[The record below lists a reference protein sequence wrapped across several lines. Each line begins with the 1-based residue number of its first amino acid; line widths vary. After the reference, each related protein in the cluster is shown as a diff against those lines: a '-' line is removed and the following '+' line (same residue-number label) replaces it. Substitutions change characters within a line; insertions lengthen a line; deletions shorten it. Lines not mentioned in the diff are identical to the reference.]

1 MTKRA
6 ILYAR
11 VSGDDRQNAT
21 SSIDGQLDL
30 CRQYAA
36 KNGYRIVAELAED
49 DRRPTSGASWDLPQL
64 NRVMDMARTGNF
76 DILITRELDRLARN
90 LAKQLVLEEQLQGY
104 GVQVEYVYGDY
115 ANTPEG
121 QLNKQIRAVIAEY
134 EREKINQRMVGGRRR
149 KVAGGE
155 VIVHGNPPYGYRLVE
170 VEGRARL
177 EVVEDMAQVIRL
189 IFDMFI
195 VEYLGTGAIAKRL
208 NALGIPAPSVAK
220 NTAAPQ
226 AARGWS
232 HSAVNRVIHN
242 ETYAGTWRYGK
253 RDTTARQVHPD
264 DYHIVVAVPAI
275 VSREVFEQ
283 AQEQCRRNLK
293 NAKRNTKGQY
303 LLARRCFCGECN
315 TQMTVAA
322 HKWGKADYNY
332 YRCNVKN
339 GQVTHYVNR
348 SCNMR
353 THFRIEH
360 WDAIVWREI
369 RDFLSDPENIAAG
382 AHRYQQEQ
390 HAAAMPLRN
399 RLTATENLLTR
410 KQLELGRLIDLY
422 VAGDFDRDM
431 LTDRKQRLEAEI
443 HSLSVEG
450 NAIRGQ
456 LTQGLTNEQVMELVA
471 FSRQVADGLDKADS
485 DFDLRRRIIDYLNV
499 RVVLTVEDGQQVA
512 YLHCQLGHDARLSK
526 SSNITPAESPFLRP
540 ESAFVASSRGG
551 EGDNCIQIGKRSKG
565 YRRS

>member
-30 CRQYAA
+30 CRQYAT
-36 KNGYRIVAELAED
+36 KNGYQVIAELAED

-64 NRVMDMARTGNF
+64 SKALDMARAGNY
-76 DILITRELDRLARN
+76 DVLITRELDRLARN
-90 LAKQLVLEEQLQGY
+90 LAKQLVFEEQLQGH
-104 GVQVEYVYGDY
+104 GVEVEYVYGDY

-170 VEGRARL
+170 KDGRATL
-177 EVVEDMAQVIRL
+177 EVIEEMAQVITL
-189 IFDMFI
+189 IFDLFI
-195 VEYLGTGAIAKRL
+195 VECLGTGAIAKRL
-208 NALGIPAPSVAK
+208 NSMGILAPSVAK

-226 AARGWS
+226 ASRGWS

-242 ETYAGTWRYGK
+242 ETYAGIWRYGK
-253 RDTTARQVHPD
+253 RHTTARQVHPD
-264 DYHIVVAVPAI
+264 EYHIVVSVPAI
-275 VSREVFEQ
+275 VGRDVFER
-283 AQEQCRRNLK
+283 AQEQCKRNIK

-315 TQMTVAA
+315 TPMTVAA
-322 HKWGKADYNY
+322 HKWDKADYNY

-348 SCNMR
+348 SCSMR

-360 WDAIVWREI
+360 WDAIVWQEI
-369 RDFLSDPENIAAG
+369 KSFLGNPDNIEAG
-382 AHRYQQEQ
+382 AQRYRREQETSR
-390 HAAAMPLRN
+390 MPLRN
-399 RLTATENLLTR
+399 RLKTTETLLAR
-410 KQLELGRLIDLY
+410 KRRELGRLVDLY

-431 LTDRKQRLEAEI
+431 LLDRKQRLETEI
-443 HSLSVEG
+443 QSLSTEG
-450 NAIRGQ
+450 DALQ
-456 LTQGLTNEQVMELVA
+456 EELTQGLTNEQVTELVA
-471 FSRQVADGLDKADS
+471 FSRQVADGLEKADS
-485 DFDLRRRIIDYLNV
+485 DFNLRRRIIEYLNV
-499 RVVLTVEDGQQVA
+499 RVVLAIEEGQQVA
-512 YLHCQLGHDARLSK
+512 YLHCELGHDARLSK
-526 SSNITPAESPFLRP
+526 SSNTKPAGNPFPPRGLEP
-540 ESAFVASSRGG
+540 VANSHGVE
-551 EGDNCIQIGKRSKG
+551 EGSYMSIGRHSMD

>member
-6 ILYAR
+6 VLYAR

-30 CRQYAA
+30 CRQYAT
-36 KNGYRIVAELAED
+36 KNGYQVVAELAED

-64 NRVMDMARTGNF
+64 SKALDMARAGNY
-76 DILITRELDRLARN
+76 DVLITRELDRLARN
-90 LAKQLVLEEQLQGY
+90 LAKQLVLEEQLQGH
-104 GVQVEYVYGDY
+104 GVEVEYVYGDY

-170 VEGRARL
+170 KDGRATL
-177 EVVEDMAQVIRL
+177 EVIEEMAQVITL
-189 IFDMFI
+189 IFDLFV
-195 VEYLGTGAIAKRL
+195 VECLGTGAIAKRL
-208 NALGIPAPSVAK
+208 NSMGILAPSVAK

-226 AARGWS
+226 ASRGWS

-242 ETYAGTWRYGK
+242 ETYAGVWRYGK
-253 RDTTARQVHPD
+253 RHTTARQVHPD
-264 DYHIVVAVPAI
+264 EYHIVVSVPAI
-275 VSREVFEQ
+275 VGRDVFER
-283 AQEQCRRNLK
+283 AQEQCKRNIK
-293 NAKRNTKGQY
+293 NARRNTKGQY

-315 TQMTVAA
+315 TPMTVAA

-348 SCNMR
+348 SCSMR

-360 WDAIVWREI
+360 WDAIVWQEI
-369 RDFLSDPENIAAG
+369 KSFLGNPDNIEAG
-382 AHRYQQEQ
+382 AQRYRQEQ
-390 HAAAMPLRN
+390 ETSRMPLRN
-399 RLTATENLLTR
+399 RLKATETLLAR
-410 KQLELGRLIDLY
+410 KRRELGRLVDLY

-431 LTDRKQRLEAEI
+431 LLDRKQRLETEI
-443 HSLSVEG
+443 QSLSTEG
-450 NAIRGQ
+450 DALQ
-456 LTQGLTNEQVMELVA
+456 EELTQGLTNEQVTELVA
-471 FSRQVADGLDKADS
+471 FSRQVADGLEKADS
-485 DFDLRRRIIDYLNV
+485 DFNLRRRIIEYLNV
-499 RVVLTVEDGQQVA
+499 RVVLAIEEGQQVA
-512 YLHCQLGHDARLSK
+512 YLHCELGHDARLSK
-526 SSNITPAESPFLRP
+526 SSNARAAESLFPRRGLEP
-540 ESAFVASSRGG
+540 LANSREG
-551 EGDNCIQIGKRSKG
+551 EGDSYMSIDKRSMG
-565 YRRS
+565 YRHS